1 MSEWEEEIG
10 GCTNNKGG
18 RGRAVPL
25 DAGLRKSLGICLT
38 QGLCTKQLL
47 NGFQSLELTAA
58 TAAAASAVPPPAAA
72 HHAAQRGISSSS
84 MWEKE
89 DDRPPISGGAGMRDS
104 IGWTMKIGQSKV
116 SERC

>member
-1 MSEWEEEIG
+1 MERRVHPGGFSSEPEQ
-10 GCTNNKGG
+10 
-18 RGRAVPL
+18 
-25 DAGLRKSLGICLT
+25 AGESLT
-38 QGLCTKQLL
+38 PR
-47 NGFQSLELTAA
+47 
-58 TAAAASAVPPPAAA
+58 VPPPAAA
-72 HHAAQRGISSSS
+72 HHAAQRGISSAS